1 MFDVICE
8 IGVNHENSLEK
19 ALNMIKDIGSID
31 TKGLV
36 KISAKFQF
44 YKAEKLASKISP
56 AYWDI
61 TQEKTTSQ
69 RELFKKFDK
78 FSINDYKLL
87 SKECDNQN
95 IEFMATAFD
104 EESLQAI
111 DPLVSRHKIAS
122 ADLTNIPLVRE
133 VAKLQK
139 PIILST
145 GASNEEEIRNTCKEI
160 RILNPYP
167 ITLLHCVLLY
177 PTPDNKA
184 NLIYIDELR
193 DKFPNTKVGY
203 SDHTVPD
210 KNLSIIKL
218 AFSKDIVTLEKHYTF
233 NKKLKGNDHYHSIDI
248 SDLQNLIKFLD
259 WYKLAL
265 GNKGLDDRSNEE
277 KAIKHARRS
286 IVSKVPLK
294 KGSILTSDVIT
305 TKRPAH
311 GIPSIEW
318 DNIIGKTLNQDLK
331 ADTSLSWSMI
341 LDH

>member
-1 MFDVICE
+1 MPF
-8 IGVNHENSLEK
+8 
-19 ALNMIKDIGSID
+19 IKIGS
-31 TKGLV
+31 G
-36 KISAKFQF
+36 
-44 YKAEKLASKISP
+44 
-56 AYWDI
+56 
-61 TQEKTTSQ
+61 
-69 RELFKKFDK
+69 
-78 FSINDYKLL
+78 
-87 SKECDNQN
+87 
-95 IEFMATAFD
+95 EFN
-104 EESLQAI
+104 
-111 DPLVSRHKIAS
+111 
-122 ADLTNIPLVRE
+122 NIPLIRE
-133 VAKLQK
+133 ACLSRL
-139 PIILST
+139 PLILST
-145 GASNEEEIRNTCKEI
+145 GMNNLKSIDKTVNEISKFGNSFA
-160 RILNPYP
+160 LM
-167 ITLLHCVLLY
+167 HCTNLY

-265 GNKGLDDRSNEE
+265 GNKGLDDRSNEG
-277 KAIKHARRS
+277 KAIQHARRS

-294 KGSILTSDVIT
+294 KGTILTSDVIT

-311 GIPSIEW
+311 VIPSIEW